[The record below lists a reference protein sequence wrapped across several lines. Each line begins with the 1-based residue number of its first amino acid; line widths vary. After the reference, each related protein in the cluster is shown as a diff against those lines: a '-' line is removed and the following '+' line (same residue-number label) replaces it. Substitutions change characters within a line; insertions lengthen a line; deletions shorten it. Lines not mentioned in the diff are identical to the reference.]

1 MCAHTNVSIS
11 VKNRNNEILK
21 PYECLSSHLILH
33 IIVIL
38 STPNRAIRRKW
49 ETSNASTSNAM
60 FFLHR
65 CHLKFIYTLKW
76 ETKNGN
82 FWLWKRWRMVL
93 VWVFKI
99 YAFTTYDRVGTWAH
113 QTCIHVHTIL
123 NAHHIAWHTID
134 CLLMANNN
142 VKK

>member
-21 PYECLSSHLILH
+21 PYEWLCSHRILH

-60 FFLHR
+60 FFFTSISFAIHLHVKINQNEKPKMEIFGYESDDEWFLFE
-65 CHLKFIYTLKW
+65 CLKFIRSRHMI
-76 ETKNGN
+76 E
-82 FWLWKRWRMVL
+82 
-93 VWVFKI
+93 
-99 YAFTTYDRVGTWAH
+99 
-113 QTCIHVHTIL
+113 
-123 NAHHIAWHTID
+123 
-134 CLLMANNN
+134 
-142 VKK
+142 